1 MEKHLD
7 QSEIDQLFASAMAQ
21 VASEQPAPTE
31 EQVKAAPV
39 IKGDPYNFS
48 RAGQISTE
56 QMQAISSVNDMFS
69 RNLTHHLGA
78 WLRTE
83 FKTNLVS
90 AEQLIYSEFTERIP
104 ELAYVCSVRLDP
116 LDALGVMQFDLA
128 MAPPIIDLLLGG
140 VGRAGPLR
148 EPTDIEE
155 DILQSVLEI
164 IMSELNVAWQ
174 QVGLKFAM
182 EKREI
187 ESEFSRLMP
196 MTERTLCV
204 SFEIRMPEAQG
215 TLNLCL
221 PAVVLNTILRRMIS
235 ERDRPRRRS
244 MEAHARMA
252 NLMEEANFGTA
263 LQFPTIRL
271 NARELA
277 DMVPGKVI
285 RLPLPRQASAELRVG
300 GLPLFH
306 GQPVR
311 SGEHRGAQVK
321 GFTLNAQRE
330 IHL

>member
-7 QSEIDQLFASAMAQ
+7 QSEIDMLFASAREQAAKEQ
-21 VASEQPAPTE
+21 VALPSD
-31 EQVKAAPV
+31 VKAAPV
-39 IKGDPYNFS
+39 MKGDPYNFS
-48 RAGQISTE
+48 RAGQISNE
-56 QMQAISSVNDMFS
+56 QMQAISTVNDMFS

-90 AEQLIYSEFTERIP
+90 AEQLVYSEFTERIP
-104 ELAYVCSVRLDP
+104 ELAYVCSARLDP
-116 LDALGVMQFDLA
+116 LDALGVVQVDLA

-155 DILQSVLEI
+155 DILMSVLEI
-164 IMSELNVAWQ
+164 IMRELNVAWQ
-174 QVGLKFAM
+174 PVGLKFAL
-182 EKREI
+182 EKRET
-187 ESEFSRLMP
+187 ESEIARLMP
-196 MTERTLCV
+196 MSERTLCV

-244 MEAHARMA
+244 MEAHTRMA
-252 NLMEEANFGTA
+252 SLMEEAQFGA
-263 LQFPTIRL
+263 VLQFPTVRL
-271 NARELA
+271 NARDLA

-285 RLPLPRQASAELRVG
+285 RLPLPRQAAAELRVG
-300 GLPLFH
+300 GLPIFH

-321 GFTLNAQRE
+321 GFTPDAQRQ